1 MYVMHVKVYATAEA
15 KCAAARA
22 EVKQGSFVKSRSQAR
37 LTAEAISKQKALL
50 MLSQVLVQ
58 GMMANR
64 YMNTFRDD
72 ILGWNKKLMN
82 VADVN
87 QIASEIQRTWSY
99 LESLFIHS
107 EEVSCAFELLSS
119 CVALKDQCVLV

>member
-1 MYVMHVKVYATAEA
+1 VHVPFANHKYKHKYKYKA
-15 KCAAARA
+15 CDAAIDL
-22 EVKQGSFVKSRSQAR
+22 QRSELCLCQD
-37 LTAEAISKQKALL
+37 LL
-50 MLSQVLVQ
+50 CTLPQDFESLEDNQVLVQ

-72 ILGWNKKLMN
+72 ILVWNKQLMN

-87 QIASEIQRTWSY
+87 QIMSEIQRTWAY

-107 EEVSCAFELLSS
+107 EEVKKELPEATERFANIDREVCSC
-119 CVALKDQCVLV
+119 